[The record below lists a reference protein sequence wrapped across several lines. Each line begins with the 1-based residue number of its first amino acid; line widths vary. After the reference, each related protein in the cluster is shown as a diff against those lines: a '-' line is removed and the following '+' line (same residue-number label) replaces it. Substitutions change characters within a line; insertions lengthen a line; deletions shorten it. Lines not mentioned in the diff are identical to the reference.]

1 MSVDKI
7 FILLVFNGQCIERNI
22 MTSCWLLSSFECFL
36 RYFQTEWSLFFT
48 LQCELFKNSN
58 VSSNASFAS
67 VRTGGVGG
75 RAMVNQVWTGL
86 DQICAEILYGW
97 PLIRMSDSRINIDNM
112 YTADLW
118 VTSTSLENMATFW
131 WIGGNNPLPKIK

>member
-7 FILLVFNGQCIERNI
+7 FILLEFNGECIERNV
-22 MTSCWLLSSFECFL
+22 MTSFRLLSSFECFL

-67 VRTGGVGG
+67 ARTGGVGG